1 MPQAIKQKDIVED
14 LEYLIKNYKYSDI
27 AKVNKSPK
35 DKVTY
40 VDYLNTSWNSM
51 QNILINLREVYIIEG
66 YGGKRVPRFSAS
78 TKSLRIKVGETAPK
92 PVINFR
98 SYKKSS
104 SGRLPTP
111 VQEHGSTFILERA
124 VRNRKKAFTSVQDI
138 ISNEDT
144 YNTLK
149 NKIFYNYED
158 KVDDWLYTY
167 YQQQQKFIEEYS
179 KPGWEEFLYKDNSF
193 VEFFSEYIKDPK
205 VGLYNDFEKGQ
216 KVKKYTEWNPSD
228 IYAVKG
234 MNKVRT
240 KLDKI
245 FGKNTP
251 NKKGASL
258 IELNSY
264 LIQLMDGKNGEKL
277 VGISLKKIKD
287 KARAIIEQ
295 RNTEETQ
302 FKDPHIEDN
311 NFTMTDIKFDIDNIK
326 KDELVS
332 TYIKFGTKFG
342 IDVRSSSSK
351 YENLVFATQITGA
364 SAQGGNAP
372 VEMVVELV
380 KNGHQSQVKFE
391 NNHNQYPSN
400 NEEFLSSEPPSSIKF
415 TTDDYETWYNL
426 VQKKF
431 KIKKEY
437 SKFEQDISKLYNKKK
452 GAVAQTKLM
461 ILHFFHDSLKYHSDD
476 KDFWLRI
483 LYLGMKVGKIFAP
496 HAKIY
501 EEGKK

>member
-40 VDYLNTSWNSM
+40 VDYLNTSWKSV
-51 QNILINLREVYIIEG
+51 QNILISLREVYIIEG
-66 YGGKRVPRFSAS
+66 YGGKRVPRFSSS

-149 NKIFYNYED
+149 NKIFFNYED

-167 YQQQQKFIEEYS
+167 YKQQQKFIEEYS
-179 KPGWEEFLYKDNSF
+179 KPGWEEFLYRDNSF
-193 VEFFSEYIKDPK
+193 VDFFSEYIKDPK
-205 VGLYNDFEKGQ
+205 AGLYNDFEKGQ
-216 KVKKYTEWNPSD
+216 KVQKYTEWNPSD

-234 MNKVRT
+234 MNKVRK
-240 KLDKI
+240 KLDEI
-245 FGKNTP
+245 FGKNDP
-251 NKKGASL
+251 SKKGASL

-264 LIQLMDGKNGEKL
+264 LIRLMDGKSNEKL

-295 RNTEETQ
+295 RNTEATA

-311 NFTMTDIKFDIDNIK
+311 NFTMSDIKFDIDNIK
-326 KDELVS
+326 KGELVS
-332 TYIKFGTKFG
+332 TYIKFGKKFG

-351 YENLVFATQITGA
+351 YENLVFATQIAGA

-372 VEMVVELV
+372 TAMVVELL
-380 KNGHQSQVKFE
+380 KKGHQSTVKFE
-391 NNHNQYPSN
+391 NDHNQYPSN
-400 NEEFLSSEPPSSIKF
+400 NEEFLSSKPPSSIKF
-415 TTDDYETWYNL
+415 TTDDYEDWYDV

-431 KIKKEY
+431 KIKYDY
-437 SKFEQDISKLYNKKK
+437 SMFEQYISKLYLKKR
-452 GAVAQTKLM
+452 GPAAQTKLM
-461 ILHFFHDSLKYHSDD
+461 TLHFFHDSLKYHSDD
-476 KDFWLRI
+476 KNFWLRI

-501 EEGKK
+501 EYGN